1 MKSIRT
7 GNEISIT
14 NDHSSMFNIPSITQ
28 HTYIHGWTHVFINFH
43 NLQLRSFPFIS
54 SYFLDFWFML
64 MSCEINVCIT
74 PLLRTERKSMLET
87 MFVLDLKLNW
97 TCFCMSLK
105 PSFSSFLSVFD
116 AWLNTVVCSP
126 SISAWVYGMCC
137 MGFIALFMDVFG
149 FMRKTRENEGREL
162 WLLTFFKLWPSD

>member
-1 MKSIRT
+1 MAISFYHHPKKNQNASKIKCDKWKASELEMKQASPMIIHQCLT
-7 GNEISIT
+7 Y
-14 NDHSSMFNIPSITQ
+14 HPLHNI
-28 HTYIHGWTHVFINFH
+28 HYIHGWTHVFINFH

-74 PLLRTERKSMLET
+74 PLLRTERKFMLET

-126 SISAWVYGMCC
+126 SISA
-137 MGFIALFMDVFG
+137 
-149 FMRKTRENEGREL
+149 
-162 WLLTFFKLWPSD
+162 